1 MHKRLISLVII
12 LFTFLLALPLYAD
25 TNISILPKEKPKNV
39 LKAFKKKAETI
50 LPAKK
55 PDFQSKILIKTE
67 NIIPKI
73 KPQNKIIDKK
83 KELNIKSENT
93 KSLNIKVEKNKI
105 IKEVVNEEI
114 KMTFL
119 LPEKKPLHFK
129 KIINKQADKSKILS
143 SRDYAIAKEVFA
155 LIDEKK
161 WIAATKSSKRV
172 KNEDFKDLVNWIY
185 LKQKGNKATFNDY
198 VKFIED
204 NPNYPRIGRLQY
216 LAEHKINLNN
226 NSSSKI
232 IGWFETYPPVSGFGK
247 IKLGEAYYK
256 TGDFDKSSDL
266 IKEGWITASLSSK
279 DLRYLNKKY
288 KKILNSND
296 HINRAKHLAWEYKYW
311 DLKRILRYL
320 PKDQRALYNARQI
333 LMSSSYGVDSAIA
346 KVPEKLK
353 SDVGL
358 RYDRLKWRRRRGRTE
373 SSLEI
378 INNAPS
384 NKDELERANLWA
396 KERLIIGRSLIYK
409 KKYQQSYDVVK
420 NHQLDEG
427 PEFAESEWMSG
438 WIALTFLNKPN
449 LALNHFINFYKNVGY
464 PISLARGAYWIGLTY
479 EKLGKNKLSMDYYE
493 KGSKYLTTYYGQL
506 SYLKIYPTKTF
517 SLKDNS
523 SYSKDFEKEFN
534 KNILVKHLI
543 LLKELNKI
551 KYGKDIIK
559 HLAEININKGSEIL
573 AAKLA
578 TELGRYDYAI
588 QISKKASYE
597 KRFYNKYNY
606 PIINTPNVI
615 NGRGMPN
622 QEIVLAITRQESEF
636 DPKAN
641 SYAGAKGM
649 MQLMTY
655 TAKLVAKQMNVQYSK
670 SRLTS
675 DPEYNINLGT
685 YYFNSLLNEYKEV
698 YPFAIAAYNAG
709 PKRVKQ
715 WRKGNGD
722 PSKGNIDYVN
732 WIELIRFEE
741 TRNYVQRV
749 LENANVYRY
758 MLKEEPVE
766 LINYIK

>member
-129 KIINKQADKSKILS
+129 KIVNKQADKSKILS

-384 NKDELERANLWA
+384 NKDELERADLWA

-409 KKYQQSYDVVK
+409 KKYQQSYDVIK

-449 LALNHFINFYKNVGY
+449 LALNHFMNFYKNVGY

-715 WRKGNGD
+715 WRRGNGD

>member
-12 LFTFLLALPLYAD
+12 LFTFLLALPLHAD

-39 LKAFKKKAETI
+39 LKTFKKKAETI

-449 LALNHFINFYKNVGY
+449 LALNHFMNFYKNVGY

-715 WRKGNGD
+715 WRRGNGD